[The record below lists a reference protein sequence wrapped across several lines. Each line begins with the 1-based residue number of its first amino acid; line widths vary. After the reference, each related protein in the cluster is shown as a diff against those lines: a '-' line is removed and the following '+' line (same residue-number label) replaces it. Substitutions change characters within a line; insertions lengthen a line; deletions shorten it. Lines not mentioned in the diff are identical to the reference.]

1 MKQQIYK
8 IRLEV
13 NDHGWNDGY
22 YSFKNVA
29 DAVKHMRRV
38 VAKLIMDAR
47 RDGEEVKL
55 LKVFRDSVTWA
66 GPGLDSQTI
75 NVRIGADFFEYR
87 VFAYDLYS
95 EGEMPN
101 NLNY

>member
-1 MKQQIYK
+1 MK
-8 IRLEV
+8 
-13 NDHGWNDGY
+13 
-22 YSFKNVA
+22 
-29 DAVKHMRRV
+29 AVKVYVKATGV
-38 VAKLIMDAR
+38 VGVNNHYA
-47 RDGEEVKL
+47 E
-55 LKVFRDSVTWA
+55 DSFVTN
-66 GPGLDSQTI
+66 I

>member
-1 MKQQIYK
+1 MK
-8 IRLEV
+8 
-13 NDHGWNDGY
+13 
-22 YSFKNVA
+22 
-29 DAVKHMRRV
+29 AVKV
-38 VAKLIMDAR
+38 Y
-47 RDGEEVKL
+47 VKA
-55 LKVFRDSVTWA
+55 T
-66 GPGLDSQTI
+66 GLDSQTI

>member
-1 MKQQIYK
+1 MKKYAMVLV
-8 IRLEV
+8 RE
-13 NDHGWNDGY
+13 
-22 YSFKNVA
+22 S
-29 DAVKHMRRV
+29 
-38 VAKLIMDAR
+38 
-47 RDGEEVKL
+47 DGEEVKL
-55 LKVFRDSVTWA
+55 LKVFRDSVTWG